1 MKAAFTTLLAATLGN
16 GVLAAGLG
24 TKLVDVGV
32 RLMSWNI
39 RLATTNPGA
48 GEELW
53 SVRRHKVAA
62 ELNFE
67 TTGRAEALLCFQ
79 EVLHEQLLDL
89 ESDLGDEWVRVGV
102 GRDDGVNAGE
112 FSPIFYRKSTWELE
126 QNKTY
131 WLSETPDVPSKGC
144 ECTPQLYLFHAL
156 IVVNRGRCIKPDRD
170 CDATPAQTHR
180 RTVRLHVHSL

>member
-1 MKAAFTTLLAATLGN
+1 MKVALWSFLLSASFGN
-16 GVLAAGLG
+16 GALASDVT

-39 RLATTNPGA
+39 RMATTTPGT

-53 SVRRHKVAA
+53 SVRRHKVAS

-67 TTGRAEALLCFQ
+67 TAGRPEALLCFQ
-79 EVLHEQLLDL
+79 EVLHTQLLDL
-89 ESDLGDEWVRVGV
+89 ESDLGEEWTRVGV

-112 FSPIFYRKSTWELE
+112 FSPIFYRGSVWELE
-126 QNKTY
+126 QNRTY

-144 ECTPQLYLFHAL
+144 KCKY
-156 IVVNRGRCIKPDRD
+156 
-170 CDATPAQTHR
+170 
-180 RTVRLHVHSL
+180 